1 VHQGKYTKNVLKKFD
16 MVEAKPLS
24 TPMSTMTDLDAN
36 EDSDPMDQQEYMRMI
51 GSLLYLIATR
61 PDIHFAVC
69 LCTRF

>member
-1 VHQGKYTKNVLKKFD
+1 MHQGKYTKNVLKKFD

-36 EDSDPMDQQEYMRMI
+36 EDSDPMDQQEYMSMI
-51 GSLLYLIATR
+51 GSLLYLTATR